1 MKIQAI
7 TGMKDLLPEE
17 TPLWEKVEGILRE
30 TVESYG
36 YSEIRMPILEKTDLF
51 VRSIGE
57 VTDVVEKEMYS
68 FEDVGGDKLSLR
80 PEGTAGCVRACNEHG
95 IIHNQERR
103 LWYMGPMF
111 RHEKPQK
118 GRYREF
124 HQFGIEVFGLT
135 GPDIDAEILMLTNR
149 IWQKFGISDHV
160 KLELNSPDPLRRESS
175 TAAGSSPSLRSI
187 RTCLTRTR
195 REGCTPTL
203 CASLTPRM
211 RQCRSS

>member
-68 FEDVGGDKLSLR
+68 LAFPLLVILKTFFMPQQSQRLR
-80 PEGTAGCVRACNEHG
+80 V
-95 IIHNQERR
+95 
-103 LWYMGPMF
+103 
-111 RHEKPQK
+111 
-118 GRYREF
+118 
-124 HQFGIEVFGLT
+124 
-135 GPDIDAEILMLTNR
+135 
-149 IWQKFGISDHV
+149 
-160 KLELNSPDPLRRESS
+160 
-175 TAAGSSPSLRSI
+175 
-187 RTCLTRTR
+187 
-195 REGCTPTL
+195 
-203 CASLTPRM
+203 
-211 RQCRSS
+211 